1 VVAGCISHNHAPINM
16 HACHD
21 VLLVLGPARCSTV
34 NGSTGCATMCRPFSG
49 AIRSW
54 SPTDDTQAA
63 DAGGQG
69 GPSTSSTADADAQR
83 YARVNTPGSPGST
96 VRYSNM
102 PAYNS
107 KGQRLHSSSGRGV
120 AFNLAQLPGE
130 LPRPQTAA
138 ASAGGAGGQVGC
150 GSGSSGGFTGRSGLH
165 SARTKRP
172 QTSSGQTRNPIFL

>member
-1 VVAGCISHNHAPINM
+1 MWPAVSATTIHQSTCM
-16 HACHD
+16 HARYD
-21 VLLVLGPARCSTV
+21 VLLVFVPARCSTV

-69 GPSTSSTADADAQR
+69 GPTTSSTADADAQR
-83 YARVNTPGSPGST
+83 YARAHTPGSPGST

-138 ASAGGAGGQVGC
+138 ASAGGAGGQVGP
-150 GSGSSGGFTGRSGLH
+150 GSSGGFTSRSGLH